1 MAKLSDICLKFGFFC
16 ADINIEN
23 LVMHN
28 VLRFIGS
35 IDVRYNMDFFPSLF
49 CKIEVLYHP
58 KLCYFCPK
66 YEYIPPTSGVA

>member
-1 MAKLSDICLKFGFFC
+1 MAKLSDICLKFGFVC
-16 ADINIEN
+16 VDINIEN

-49 CKIEVLYHP
+49 CKIEVLYHS
-58 KLCYFCPK
+58 KLCYFCP
-66 YEYIPPTSGVA
+66 